1 MMVWNWKQ
9 GATIC
14 ALAAV
19 LLQGSGCATKDH
31 LVFVTATK
39 FGLDASQLPDQPPRA
54 ILGYKRMEYVSNP
67 ATKQAAEV
75 TDDLKAVKTETFSTY
90 SSICVMANP
99 SIWKFIKDIVP
110 GTTPEDSLQIRSVFI
125 TGIAARSA
133 TKHPDILDQL
143 NNVID
148 PRNGSDLKCFEN
160 KKG

>member
-1 MMVWNWKQ
+1 MERNWKR
-9 GATIC
+9 GAGIWV
-14 ALAAV
+14 LAWM
-19 LLQGSGCATKDH
+19 LLQAPGCATKDY

-67 ATKQAAEV
+67 SSKQPAEITDDSQKIV
-75 TDDLKAVKTETFSTY
+75 TDTFSTY

-99 SIWKFIKDIVP
+99 SIWKFIKDIIP
-110 GTTPEDSLQIRSVFI
+110 GTTPEDSLQIRSVFM
-125 TGIAARSA
+125 TGMAARSA
-133 TKHPDILDQL
+133 TNHPDIVDQL

-148 PRNGSDLKCFEN
+148 PRNGNDSKCFEN